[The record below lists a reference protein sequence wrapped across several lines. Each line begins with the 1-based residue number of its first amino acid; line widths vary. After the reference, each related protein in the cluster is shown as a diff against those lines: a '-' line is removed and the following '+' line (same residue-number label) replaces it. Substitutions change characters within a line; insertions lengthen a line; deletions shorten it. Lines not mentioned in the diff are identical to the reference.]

1 MPIAAVVNQFIS
13 AVEAGNTVAALQ
25 DFYAADATMQENQH
39 TPRAGRDA
47 LIAHERKALAGVKWM
62 RIKCDRPVLIEQDH
76 VVIRWAIEY
85 ETLKGKVVQFEE
97 LAYQTWDAQKITK
110 EQFFYDPEQF
120 NQSPQAG
127 EQAPPP
133 SAGSAA

>member
-1 MPIAAVVNQFIS
+1 MPLAAVVNQFIA

-25 DFYAADATMQENQH
+25 DFYAEHASMQENQH
-39 TPRAGRDA
+39 APRAGRDA

-62 RIKCDRPVLIEQDH
+62 RIKCSRPVLIEQDN

-97 LAYQTWDAQKITK
+97 LAC
-110 EQFFYDPEQF
+110 
-120 NQSPQAG
+120 
-127 EQAPPP
+127 
-133 SAGSAA
+133 

>member
-1 MPIAAVVNQFIS
+1 MPLAAVVNQFIS

-25 DFYAADATMQENQH
+25 DFYAADATMQENQQ

-62 RIKCDRPVLIEQDH
+62 RINCDRPVLIEQDH

-85 ETLKGKVVQFEE
+85 ETLKGRVVQFEE
-97 LAYQTWDAQKITK
+97 LSYQTWDAQKITK

-133 SAGSAA
+133 STGSAA

>member
-1 MPIAAVVNQFIS
+1 MPFAAVVNQFIA

-25 DFYAADATMQENQH
+25 DFYAEDATMQENQQA
-39 TPRAGRDA
+39 PRAGRDV

-62 RIKCDRPVLIEQDH
+62 RIKCIRPILIEQDN

-97 LAYQTWDAQKITK
+97 LAYQNWGAQKITK

-120 NQSPQAG
+120 KQPPQAG

-133 SAGSAA
+133 RAGSAA